1 MREDWLG
8 NPVTTDNEATLAGVN
23 DFTHGFLAYE
33 EKALNI
39 LSVADADPDCA
50 LANAYAAM
58 LYMFMESRDGPV
70 QAARY
75 LERADATLANA
86 TEQERQVA
94 EAIRAWVANDIPK
107 AIELCEA
114 AAGNY
119 PRELAT
125 VKACQYHQFN
135 LGNSPGMLRVAEL
148 AREANDGLAY
158 MHGMTAFAQEQCHLL
173 YDAEKSARRALEL
186 EEKEPWA
193 QHALAHI
200 MLTQGRT
207 GEGIEFMERVASTWT
222 DLNSFMYTHNWW
234 HLAVFHI
241 SRGDYQAAL
250 AIYDDHVW
258 GILKDYSQDQIG
270 AVSLLLRLELVGVD
284 VGNRWEDVAGYLKVR
299 VDDHVQP
306 FLTMQYLYGLA
317 RARAP
322 EADELL
328 RSLGDFAPQS
338 PEFQRAAWTE
348 VCLPACVGLA
358 AHARGDHGAAVEA
371 LGRAIPRLVE
381 IGGSHAQ
388 RDLFDLVFLDS
399 LIQTG
404 RFVTAQG
411 LLEQRRGFDPEGVPT
426 NVALALVYEN
436 RGWRGEAA
444 RAAERAAAGI
454 A

>member
-1 MREDWLG
+1 
-8 NPVTTDNEATLAGVN
+8 
-23 DFTHGFLAYE
+23 
-33 EKALNI
+33 
-39 LSVADADPDCA
+39 
-50 LANAYAAM
+50 
-58 LYMFMESRDGPV
+58 
-70 QAARY
+70 
-75 LERADATLANA
+75 
-86 TEQERQVA
+86 
-94 EAIRAWVANDIPK
+94 
-107 AIELCEA
+107 
-114 AAGNY
+114 
-119 PRELAT
+119 
-125 VKACQYHQFN
+125 
-135 LGNSPGMLRVAEL
+135 MLRVAEL

>member
-1 MREDWLG
+1 MG
-8 NPVTTDNEATLAGVN
+8 NPVTTDNDETLAGVN

-39 LSVADADPDCA
+39 LGAADADPDCA

-70 QAARY
+70 QAAKY
-75 LERADATLANA
+75 LERADATLTGA

-107 AIELCEA
+107 AIELCET

-148 AREANDGLAY
+148 AREANDDLAY

-173 YDAEKSARRALEL
+173 YDAEKSAWRALEL

-284 VGNRWEDVAGYLKVR
+284 AGNRWEDVAGYLKVR
-299 VDDHVQP
+299 VGDHVQP

-328 RSLGDFAPQS
+328 RSLGEFAPQA

-348 VCLPACVGLA
+348 VCLPACDGLA
-358 AHARGDHGAAVEA
+358 AHARGDHEVAVEA
-371 LGRAIPRLVE
+371 LGQAIPRLVE

-399 LIQTG
+399 LIHTG

-426 NVALALVYEN
+426 NLALALVYEN
-436 RGWRGEAA
+436 LGLPGEAA